1 MKKRK
6 MKNIPFKQIVNRFGT
21 PLYIY
26 NGGHI
31 EKQYGKL
38 KGAFNDIDFRIHYA
52 MKANENI
59 EILKIIKNLGGG
71 IDSVSA
77 SEIDR
82 ALGVGFK
89 PEDIVFTP
97 SCASVNEIIYALDK
111 EIKVHIG
118 AVEYFPLLGHKVKGR
133 KIGIRINPGVS
144 IGGNQKV
151 ATSHADS
158 KFGIPVIFID
168 KIKEYQKE
176 YGFIINSLHVHTGSN
191 ISNVKDLKNSVDNFF
206 KYTTMFDDLEYLDVG
221 SGLKI
226 KYKEDDKEIDLQ
238 SYAAH
243 IKNKLKEYKLNVK
256 IKIEPGKYLVGNCG
270 YLVTTVNIIKQ
281 GYKRKFAGL
290 NSGFNHLIRPMY
302 YDAYHEII
310 NISNPDGKL
319 QKYDVVG
326 QLCEEDTFAYNR
338 MLNELRIGDIV
349 VIKSAGAYAAS
360 MAMDYNLRNKPKEI
374 LFYKNE
380 IREI

>member
-1 MKKRK
+1 MEQ
-6 MKNIPFKQIVNRFGT
+6 IPFKKIVDTFGT
-21 PLYIY
+21 PLYVY
-26 NGGHI
+26 QGEHI
-31 EKQYGKL
+31 EKQYAKL
-38 KGAFNDIDFRIHYA
+38 KNAFNDIDFRIHYA

-77 SEIDR
+77 NEIDR

-89 PEDIVFTP
+89 PKDIVFTP
-97 SCASVNEIIYALDK
+97 SCASANEIIYALDK
-111 EIKVHIG
+111 KVNVHLG
-118 AVEYFPLLGHKVKGR
+118 AVEYFPILGHKLKGR

-144 IGGNQKV
+144 IGGNQKI
-151 ATSHADS
+151 ATSHTDS
-158 KFGIPVIFID
+158 KFGIPVIFLD

-191 ISNVKDLKNSVDNFF
+191 ISNVDDLKNSIDNFF
-206 KYTTMFDDLEYLDVG
+206 KYTTMFANLEYLDVG

-238 SYAAH
+238 SYAVH

-256 IKIEPGKYLVGNCG
+256 IKIEPGKFLVGNCG
-270 YLVTTVNIIKQ
+270 YLVTTVNIIKK

-302 YDAYHEII
+302 YDAYHEIL

-326 QLCEEDTFAYNR
+326 QLCEEDTFAYDR
-338 MLNELRIGDIV
+338 MLNELHVGDIV
-349 VIKSAGAYAAS
+349 VIKSAGAYSAS
-360 MAMDYNLRNKPKEI
+360 MAMDYNLRNIPKEI
-374 LFYKNE
+374 LFYENE